1 MRKSTPIA
9 DYIEDDNQKCGFTNG
24 YFRQLR
30 NTLYWELIDLILLE
44 RQQEDDEKAKDKAK
58 LLADMLLEQMELE
71 LFKKSKESAEAFIKA
86 LFLARSYKAWCDML
100 EREQYIKQNKMK
112 RIKELFFQVLEA
124 LLLLGSEPPTNQ
136 RKPEPENKL
145 LPMPEI
151 KGLTR

>member
-1 MRKSTPIA
+1 MSKTPIA

-30 NTLYWELIDLILLE
+30 NELYWDLIDLIMLE
-44 RQQEDDEKAKDKAK
+44 RKQEDDEKEKDKAK
-58 LLADMLLEQMELE
+58 ILADMLLNQMEIE

-112 RIKELFFQVLEA
+112 RIKELFFQVLKEM
-124 LLLLGSEPPTNQ
+124 LLLGSKPPVVE
-136 RKPEPENKL
+136 RKPVVNNL

-151 KGLTR
+151 KGLKP